1 MTMIKKWFAGLTL
14 GMSVLALAACGGA
27 DEAADKNETPDSQEE
42 AATEEGAETVE
53 MPEPDLEGVPNVVAE
68 VNGEEVTKEE
78 FETVYTAQF
87 QQASM
92 QSQMTGE
99 ELDQDQLKKMVA
111 DSIVGQKLLIQE
123 AGNRDFTA
131 SDEAVET
138 MLNDLT
144 AQNGMETSDDL
155 LAALKEQGMSEE
167 EIMGQIETQVK
178 LDALLAEEA
187 GDTEPTEEEVRAT
200 YDQLKAQQEE
210 AGGEEMPAYEEVKP
224 TLFEQ
229 LKQQKAG
236 QAAQTLVAKLR
247 EQGDVTI
254 NL

>member
-1 MTMIKKWFAGLTL
+1 MIKKWFAGLTL

-53 MPEPDLEGVPNVVAE
+53 MPEPDLEGVPDVVAE

-111 DSIVGQKLLIQE
+111 DSLVGQKLLIQE

-144 AQNGMETSDDL
+144 AQNGMETSDEL

-167 EIMGQIETQVK
+167 EIMAQIETQVK

-187 GDTEPTEEEVRAT
+187 GDTEPTEEEVQAT
-200 YDQLKAQQEE
+200 YDGLKAQQEE
-210 AGGEEMPAYEEVKP
+210 AGGEEMPSLEEVKP
-224 TLFEQ
+224 TLIEQ
-229 LKQQKAG
+229 LKQQKEG